1 MLPGS
6 DPKHRDEIV
15 IIGAHYDHLGRDPDG
30 AVYYGANDNA
40 SGVAT
45 VMEIARMWQTQGF
58 RPARSVLFAAW
69 DGEEYGLK
77 GSSYYVQN
85 PVYPLTGTVAV
96 FSLDMTGVGDKLYVN
111 GGGAVAAQL
120 QASAKVY
127 SVTVTLDPQIGG
139 SDHAPFYTVGIPASV
154 AAPYTDPDL
163 TYHTTGDTVH
173 TIQSGALR
181 MAGVLSAH
189 ALAAWSG
196 GGPTLPVP
204 PESRYLWDWIIPTPI
219 CHESRPLGSMTCD
232 HGKWS
237 R

>member
-1 MLPGS
+1 
-6 DPKHRDEIV
+6 
-15 IIGAHYDHLGRDPDG
+15 
-30 AVYYGANDNA
+30 
-40 SGVAT
+40 
-45 VMEIARMWQTQGF
+45 MWQTQGF

-85 PVYPLTGTVAV
+85 PVYPTPTGTVAV

-111 GGGAVAAQL
+111 GGEQWLLNFKPAPRSIAPPSHSTPRSAAATML
-120 QASAKVY
+120 
-127 SVTVTLDPQIGG
+127 
-139 SDHAPFYTVGIPASV
+139 PFNTVGIPASV

-181 MAGVLSAH
+181 MAGALSAH

-196 GGPTLPVP
+196 GGPTLPAP
-204 PESRYLWDWIIPTPI
+204 PESRYLWDSIIPTPI

-237 R
+237 RAIRCSPVNWAGSTWCVIPAFNFQNMDSRDPAPLGRSARRSCW